1 MCHMRRRIH
10 VSYLYVSRRCS
21 VIWGG
26 GYMCPISMSVED
38 VVSYGEEDTCVLS
51 LCRLCTPR

>member
-51 LCRLCTPR
+51 LCQSKM